1 MSALSTIETN
11 ADTINPQENADMAE
25 NQEYEELI
33 AYLRNEGHS
42 EVEIDKIMVRVRQY
56 EFETQHDSVMDSI
69 GAGTFDLATII
80 KEALGEAE

>member
-1 MSALSTIETN
+1 
-11 ADTINPQENADMAE
+11 MAE

-42 EVEIDKIMVRVRQY
+42 EVDIDKIMVRVRQY

-69 GAGTFDLATII
+69 GAGTFDLAAII
-80 KEALGEAE
+80 KEALAENGQD